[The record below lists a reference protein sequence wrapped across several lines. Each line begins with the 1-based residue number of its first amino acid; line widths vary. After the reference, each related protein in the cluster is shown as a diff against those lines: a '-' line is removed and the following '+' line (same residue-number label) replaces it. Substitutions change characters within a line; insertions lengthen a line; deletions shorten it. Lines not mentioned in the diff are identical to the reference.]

1 MHRSVC
7 IGVYVCN
14 TYSPGLV
21 YGFIFWRRVHH
32 ASTPRF
38 AWSTNRLAYPHTY
51 GTMAKSQ
58 ALKLSALKQNVDYP
72 VANKLV
78 DKRCLIHV
86 KLTESCLGAIE
97 GLMNSDKV
105 SLYCT
110 FI

>member
-1 MHRSVC
+1 
-7 IGVYVCN
+7 
-14 TYSPGLV
+14 
-21 YGFIFWRRVHH
+21 
-32 ASTPRF
+32 
-38 AWSTNRLAYPHTY
+38 
-51 GTMAKSQ
+51 MAKSQ

-105 SLYCT
+105 SHCFIYLVVCFIT
-110 FI
+110 FSRERSFPCGSTELAG